1 MREEV
6 FEEILRKIKLPLG
19 ELLYDGS
26 TYRIVSD
33 DFHKIRTR
41 HKKELNFF
49 DKFLILTYDQKIVG
63 GVLFYGA
70 IDIQL
75 IIFPEYRHKHI
86 MSEIC
91 KNGILK
97 SECYPNQKA
106 TISTKTIESFDD
118 FLMKH
123 YLLSNAG
130 IEISNLPEL
139 YKHFSYFRYSDNY
152 EEIEK
157 YSEELLEFIDPVKTH
172 KFYWEKPIKRK
183 NRPTH
188 PHENDSYLPIEIRG
202 KHFDSWT
209 ELARLLGYGE

>member
-1 MREEV
+1 MREEA
-6 FEEILRKIKLPLG
+6 FEEILRKVKLPLG

-26 TYRIVSD
+26 TYRVASD

-49 DKFLILTYDQKIVG
+49 DKFLILTYDQKIAG

-70 IDIQL
+70 VDIQL

-86 MSEIC
+86 MSAIC

-123 YLLSNAG
+123 YLLSNAQ
-130 IEISNLPEL
+130 IQISNLSEL
-139 YKHFSYFRYSDNY
+139 FRHFNYFKYSDNY

-157 YSEELLEFIDPVKTH
+157 YSEESFLR
-172 KFYWEKPIKRK
+172 KF
-183 NRPTH
+183 
-188 PHENDSYLPIEIRG
+188 S
-202 KHFDSWT
+202 
-209 ELARLLGYGE
+209 

>member
-6 FEEILRKIKLPLG
+6 FEEILRKAKLPLG

-26 TYRIVSD
+26 TYRVASD
-33 DFHKIRTR
+33 DFHKIRTK

-49 DKFLILTYDQKIVG
+49 DKFLIVTYDQKIAG

-70 IDIQL
+70 VDIQL
-75 IIFPEYRHKHI
+75 IIFPEYRKKHI

-97 SECYPNQKA
+97 AECYPKQRA
-106 TISTKTIESFDD
+106 TISTKTIKSFDD
-118 FLMKH
+118 FLMKY

-130 IEISNLPEL
+130 IAISNLPEI
-139 YKHFSYFRYSDNY
+139 YRHFSYFKYSDNY

-157 YSEELLEFIDPVKTH
+157 YSEESFLREF
-172 KFYWEKPIKRK
+172 
-183 NRPTH
+183 
-188 PHENDSYLPIEIRG
+188 S
-202 KHFDSWT
+202 
-209 ELARLLGYGE
+209 

>member
-1 MREEV
+1 MQEEA
-6 FEEILRKIKLPLG
+6 FEEILRNVKLPLG
-19 ELLYDGS
+19 ELLYDGN
-26 TYRIVSD
+26 TYRVTSD
-33 DFHKIRTR
+33 CFHKIRTR

-49 DKFLILTYDQKIVG
+49 DKFLIVTYGQKVAG

-70 IDIQL
+70 VDIQL
-75 IIFPEYRHKHI
+75 IIFPEYRNKHI

-97 SECYPNQKA
+97 AECYPKQKA
-106 TISTKTIESFDD
+106 TISTKNIKSFDD

-157 YSEELLEFIDPVKTH
+157 YSEESFLQTFS
-172 KFYWEKPIKRK
+172 RK
-183 NRPTH
+183 
-188 PHENDSYLPIEIRG
+188 
-202 KHFDSWT
+202 
-209 ELARLLGYGE
+209 